1 MTSTTIQHLL
11 SIQPKPHK
19 CVEMGE
25 LDFWQFSI
33 MYTQISLVWFRLL
46 LQQLGKM
53 LIHITYLGL
62 LITGG
67 PQIVRKYG
75 PGKTCTMQNLK
86 RISALLDLYQCMCNS
101 FSIVRI
107 PKVLF

>member
-53 LIHITYLGL
+53 LIHI
-62 LITGG
+62 
-67 PQIVRKYG
+67 
-75 PGKTCTMQNLK
+75 
-86 RISALLDLYQCMCNS
+86 
-101 FSIVRI
+101 
-107 PKVLF
+107 